1 MAKRK
6 PCPYTDE
13 DILTMGKVTGV
24 IAAKYLGM
32 TYDMLCWQM
41 RQDALNGTDKIPF
54 GKALHRRQWSYRIF
68 PEALVKY
75 KNGFNPKAEA
85 TVRAEIMELFNK
97 LGDDERNQ
105 VKGYMQALLTYTAAN

>member
-13 DILTMGKVTGV
+13 NILTMGKVTATV
-24 IAAKYLGM
+24 AAKYLGM

-41 RQDALNGTDKIPF
+41 RQDALNGTDKMPF
-54 GKALHRRQWSYRIF
+54 GKAVYRKQWSYRIF

-85 TVRAEIMELFNK
+85 TVKAEMMELFNR
-97 LGDDERNQ
+97 LGEDERNQ
-105 VKGYMQALLTYTAAN
+105 VKGFMQALLTLKAAG